1 MLKIY
6 WKINLRVPQY
16 KMTNFVWYPNFQLK
30 NVQGPLTYKTSI
42 PHDPGANIAGSKTIH
57 MLASYLYFLF
67 LGSKCSKNA
76 EFFNQCK
83 F

>member
-1 MLKIY
+1 
-6 WKINLRVPQY
+6 
-16 KMTNFVWYPNFQLK
+16 
-30 NVQGPLTYKTSI
+30 
-42 PHDPGANIAGSKTIH
+42 

-83 F
+83 FWEKILPKPTFGSYLYNILQKVVLVQVHLLYLLSGVSYCDFKQYILAI